1 MIEEIQIIHGDKP
14 AWSLSRWRVCGGLFA
29 VASLE
34 REIAPTSMTSE
45 MATLKL
51 EFLLS
56 KKKKKKKKSVGFRG
70 IHSNG
75 DYLDS
80 SMGKMAGRSKFYKT
94 KAIFTVR
101 NNMSS
106 Y

>member
-56 KKKKKKKKSVGFRG
+56 KKKKKKKKALGSEVSIATGTTWTQAWEKWRVGPSF
-70 IHSNG
+70 IKPKLS
-75 DYLDS
+75 LQ
-80 SMGKMAGRSKFYKT
+80 FVT
-94 KAIFTVR
+94 T
-101 NNMSS
+101 
-106 Y
+106 